1 MKKKFI
7 KGMACI
13 FAASLLTAF
22 PSVGSKA
29 SGGGSQITMEGN
41 ENQIGIQITDSQAEE
56 NQVTSLQMSFT
67 ITAGE
72 NQDSISPEFI
82 FDPSV
87 TSEIQTFRYH
97 PETGRMNIY
106 VAGTEEILKKA
117 GTDLGNI
124 KINTEE
130 TEKITVKVEFV
141 SDSFVTVDEG
151 NNKKKE
157 TNIKADSEEI
167 IINDSSEAKPDKE
180 ALEALI
186 KKAESVDRKLFKP
199 ESMTEFDNTL
209 KKAKEVLKA
218 TDSSQAEIEEA
229 ENMLKISYDAL
240 MTRLDTKE
248 LENLAES
255 IKNIDRSVY
264 EKESLDVLDEKM
276 QYAEQVIAKGQDKK
290 ASEIEIES
298 AFKELKEAYENLKV
312 ISNADSEELWEM
324 IQRAEKMDTTPYTKK
339 SVEHLNQV
347 IQSAKKIAEDA
358 QSDAE
363 DFKKAVEDLNDA
375 IMSLEEKASKE
386 EIEELQ
392 KLLNESEKLQKADYT
407 ATSWK
412 TFSDSKKAAEELLK
426 SDDIGKEEY
435 QEIKENFVLG
445 MEGLIKGATAEQKE
459 QFLKVLQKIEGLQ
472 QDNYTKESWDILV
485 KAKEEAENSSKNP
498 DLTMAEMEGLIE
510 KLQNAVNSL
519 EKKEPV
525 KPEKVDKTKLQ
536 MLLEQSYHKN
546 KEEYTQESWN
556 TFVAARSYAETVMKN
571 EDAKQ
576 KEVDQAAKELEA
588 AMNTLK
594 LKEENNQ
601 DESTGEIEKP
611 ETPEAPQ
618 NSQNQQSEQKNDAKK
633 TEPVSDSS
641 EQEQVETGDQAPV
654 TAVFIILIVAA
665 GVVVVVL
672 RRKMKK

>member
-1 MKKKFI
+1 
-7 KGMACI
+7 
-13 FAASLLTAF
+13 
-22 PSVGSKA
+22 
-29 SGGGSQITMEGN
+29 
-41 ENQIGIQITDSQAEE
+41 
-56 NQVTSLQMSFT
+56 
-67 ITAGE
+67 
-72 NQDSISPEFI
+72 
-82 FDPSV
+82 
-87 TSEIQTFRYH
+87 
-97 PETGRMNIY
+97 
-106 VAGTEEILKKA
+106 
-117 GTDLGNI
+117 
-124 KINTEE
+124 
-130 TEKITVKVEFV
+130 
-141 SDSFVTVDEG
+141 
-151 NNKKKE
+151 
-157 TNIKADSEEI
+157 
-167 IINDSSEAKPDKE
+167 
-180 ALEALI
+180 
-186 KKAESVDRKLFKP
+186 
-199 ESMTEFDNTL
+199 
-209 KKAKEVLKA
+209 
-218 TDSSQAEIEEA
+218 
-229 ENMLKISYDAL
+229 
-240 MTRLDTKE
+240 
-248 LENLAES
+248 
-255 IKNIDRSVY
+255 
-264 EKESLDVLDEKM
+264 
-276 QYAEQVIAKGQDKK
+276 
-290 ASEIEIES
+290 
-298 AFKELKEAYENLKV
+298 
-312 ISNADSEELWEM
+312 M